1 MSTRFHRASS
11 EATSAASSALTSA
24 LPPAATSQPAP
35 SPPDA
40 ASTLSQLVAANRGGP
55 AAISR
60 LRTRIRQDRNVSAGY
75 LGLGFAVLGG
85 LLMVRGLASLAWSWS
100 DGPFRWLSLL
110 AWVLLTV
117 LFVGAVLAAKRN
129 GGIIPGRLSR
139 LLASTGVLAVV
150 LDFGAFTIDGGT
162 TALYPTATIGFGA
175 CLLACLPLQPLRR
188 SVIGAACLAVGGGA
202 ALVAGCLLDPSSLSA
217 GVTGLLLGLTPVV
230 AGISMIGAS
239 DRSLGRKI
247 DRAVSESLV
256 TAPAVGHGMGSV
268 SELRRLDSA
277 AETLLAFVSQL
288 PADEPI
294 DAATAARAELL
305 GDDLRL
311 ALLSDHEQTWL
322 QIAVTESERLSR
334 TVTVVD
340 PGSLAAT
347 LEPGRRR
354 NLLALA
360 WLCASTATAP
370 ALELTFV
377 KSAEG
382 PRGGTPAA
390 VVFALTDTRR
400 RGIDPAVWPLFDR
413 LGRHTIEV
421 GADRAL
427 IRVDL
432 G

>member
-1 MSTRFHRASS
+1 MSTRFDR
-11 EATSAASSALTSA
+11 AASAKSEPSTS
-24 LPPAATSQPAP
+24 PAP
-35 SPPDA
+35 DA
-40 ASTLSQLVAANRGGP
+40 TSTLSQLIAATSGGP

-60 LRTRIRQDRNVSAGY
+60 LRARIRQDRNVSAGY
-75 LGLGFAVLGG
+75 LGLGFVVLGG
-85 LLMVRGLASLAWSWS
+85 LLMVRGLVSLGWSWS
-100 DGPFRWLSLL
+100 GGPFRWLTLL
-110 AWVLLTV
+110 AWGLLIV
-117 LFVGAVLAAKRN
+117 LFIGAVLAAKRN

-139 LLASTGVLAVV
+139 LLTGTGVLCIAVD
-150 LDFGAFTIDGGT
+150 LAAFTIDGGR
-162 TALYPTATIGFGA
+162 TALYPTTMIGFGA

-188 SVIGAACLAVGGGA
+188 SVVGAVCLAVGGGG
-202 ALVAGCLLDPSSLSA
+202 ALVVGYLFNPSSLSA

-239 DRSLGRKI
+239 DRYLGRKI
-247 DRAVSESLV
+247 DRAVTESLV
-256 TAPAVGHGMGSV
+256 TASAVGHGMGSV

-277 AETLLAFVSQL
+277 AETLLASVSRL
-288 PADEPI
+288 PADHPI
-294 DAATAARAELL
+294 DADTAAKAELL

-334 TVTVVD
+334 SVTIDD
-340 PGSLAAT
+340 PGLLAAT

-354 NLLALA
+354 NLLALT
-360 WLCASTATAP
+360 WLCAATATAP
-370 ALELTFV
+370 VLELAFAG
-377 KSAEG
+377 SAG
-382 PRGGTPAA
+382 AGVAPLT

-413 LGRHTIEV
+413 LGRYTIKV

-427 IRVDL
+427 VRVDL